1 MWDVKFGKHQDPKLE
16 LYIYTLLVPNGQ
28 RKERI
33 KLMQEQLHKL
43 HEILFPDYTSIWV
56 RCGDFIKL
64 HDNFGEHYNSIY
76 SKTENEPSTK

>member
-1 MWDVKFGKHQDPKLE
+1 MKAYNNFQNESIYPDYE
-16 LYIYTLLVPNGQ
+16 LAKVPNGQ